1 MTMAPVTVNAPKAV
15 ERLVCEKKSGF
26 ILRF

>member
-1 MTMAPVTVNAPKAV
+1 MTMVPVAVNAPKAV
-15 ERLVCEKKSGF
+15 ERLICEKKSGF